1 MEELFGK
8 AIKPWK
14 YWTIMVAWLMV
25 GFVMV
30 FVGVV
35 GFIQAIICN
44 L

>member
-25 GFVMV
+25 GFSMV
-30 FVGVV
+30 FVAVMGI
-35 GFIQAIICN
+35 IQDIICK

>member
-25 GFVMV
+25 GFAMV
-30 FVGVV
+30 LVGVV
-35 GFIQAIICN
+35 GMIQCIIAQI
-44 L
+44 

>member
-25 GFVMV
+25 GFAMV

-35 GFIQAIICN
+35 GMIQGVIAQ